1 MSRQS
6 RINLA
11 ALLLA
16 LPLMIAV
23 VELTSPPGL

>member
-6 RINLA
+6 RINFA

-16 LPLMIAV
+16 LPIMIAV
-23 VELTSPPGL
+23 VELTFPSGF